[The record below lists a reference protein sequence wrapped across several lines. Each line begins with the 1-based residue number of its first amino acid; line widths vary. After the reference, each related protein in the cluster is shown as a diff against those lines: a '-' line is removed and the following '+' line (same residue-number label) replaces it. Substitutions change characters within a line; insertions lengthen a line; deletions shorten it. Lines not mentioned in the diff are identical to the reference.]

1 MIGKRIELTGI
12 QQRILLFLLD
22 NEGATYRDIY
32 TKTGTNPNATTK
44 ALKELIELGLIYD
57 KRENGYP
64 RRRFIYLTDHGKEV
78 ARKLKEIV
86 DIINGNKQLQ
96 ELSVSA

>member
-1 MIGKRIELTGI
+1 MVRVELSSI
-12 QQRILLFLLD
+12 QQRVLIFLLD
-22 NEGATYRDIY
+22 NEGATFRDIY
-32 TKTGTNPNATTK
+32 GRTGTNPNAAKK
-44 ALKELIELGLIYD
+44 AIDELIELGLIYD
-57 KRENGYP
+57 KREVAYP